1 MKNNLRQQ
9 IQARR
14 AQLTEG
20 DIRRSSLK
28 LVGLVNTL
36 LHSKGPCTVALY
48 HPIRNEPNLLSLL
61 SNPDLRGFQ
70 WALPVCKEGTSQSG
84 SQGGAEAFL
93 DFALFSKDSVLETGK
108 YGIPVPVSP
117 MMVKPDIVLIPCLG
131 FHREGA
137 RLGYGAG
144 WYDRTLSRM
153 LVKPWAVGICYAED
167 EIEDSFIEEHD
178 HLLDAIVTPQEVIII

>member
-1 MKNNLRQQ
+1 MKKNLRQQ

-28 LVGLVNTL
+28 LVGLVDTL
-36 LHSKGPCTVALY
+36 LHSQGPCTVAIY
-48 HPIRNEPNLLSLL
+48 HPFRNEPNLLSLL

-70 WALPVCKEGTSQSG
+70 WALPVCNEGNTEGGLGG
-84 SQGGAEAFL
+84 SADAFL
-93 DFALFSKDSVLETGK
+93 DFALFSKDSALQTGK

-117 MMVKPDIVLIPCLG
+117 VMVKPDVMLIPCLG

-153 LVKPWAVGICYAED
+153 VVKPFTVGICFAED
-167 EIEDSFIEEHD
+167 EIADSFTEAHD
-178 HLLDAIVTPQEVIII
+178 HILDAIVTPQEIIVV